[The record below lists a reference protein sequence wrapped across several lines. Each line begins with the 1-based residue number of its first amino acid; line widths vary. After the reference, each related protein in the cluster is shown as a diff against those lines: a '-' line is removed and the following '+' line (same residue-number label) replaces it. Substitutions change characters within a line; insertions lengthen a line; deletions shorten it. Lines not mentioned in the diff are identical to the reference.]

1 MAQPAHRDRSSAHE
15 RGRLIK
21 QSLPRRGSLS
31 GPLMFL
37 VVVVAAIFV
46 MSVFFRMSDISVEG
60 NTHYTDTEIIRAID
74 IEDGDNLFFFDRF
87 AAVSRV
93 FAKLPYIEQV
103 SVERS
108 LPNKVVISVVESTA
122 LAYIELGDEQWTLDH
137 SCKVLGKAADG
148 ETRNMLPI
156 VGIDP
161 GTLYIGETLTT
172 ADGNTQVVEQLSEI
186 LYQME
191 SRGLNYYVTKLDFTD
206 ISSVE
211 FSYGGRYTVIIGNRE
226 NIEHKF
232 GMFVAVMDKLLEGD
246 TGIIDVSDGVTGHF
260 SPY

>member
-1 MAQPAHRDRSSAHE
+1 MAQPMHRDSAPAERS
-15 RGRLIK
+15 RGSKHPKHR
-21 QSLPRRGSLS
+21 QGSLS

-46 MSVFFRMSDISVEG
+46 MSVFLRVSDISVEG

-74 IEDGDNLFFFDRF
+74 IEEGDNLFFFDRF

-93 FAKLPYIEQV
+93 FAKLPYVEQV

-108 LPNKVVISVVESTA
+108 LPNKVVINVVESTA
-122 LAYIELGDEQWTLDH
+122 LAYLELGDEQWTLDH
-137 SCKVLGKAADG
+137 SCKVLGKAAEG
-148 ETRNMLPI
+148 ETADMIPV

-172 ADGNTQVVEQLSEI
+172 ADDNQAIVDQLAEI
-186 LYQME
+186 LDQME
-191 SRGLNYYVTKLDFTD
+191 ARSLNYSVTKLDMTD
-206 ISSVE
+206 SSAVE
-211 FSYGGRYTVIIGNRE
+211 FSYGGRFTVILGNGE

-246 TGIIDVSDGVTGHF
+246 NGIIDVSDGVTGHF